1 MLYPIGVQNFESLRR
16 GGYVYVDKSEM
27 VFRLSSTGKYY
38 FLSRPRR
45 FGKSLL
51 LSTIEAYFLGKKDL
65 FEGLAISNMEDD
77 WSEYPVLHLDL
88 NGVAYND
95 ELVLDQVLGKNL
107 SDWET
112 KYGITCSTDV
122 PGLRFMNVID
132 AAFNATGNQVVILI
146 DEYDK
151 PIVDNLGND
160 SLKEKFRIILQGF
173 FSVLKSKDDKIKFG
187 FITGVSK
194 LGKLSVFRRGTGRG
208 RFRLL

>member
-95 ELVLDQVLGKNL
+95 ESVLDQVLGKNL
-107 SDWET
+107 SDWEN

-132 AAFNATGNQVVILI
+132 AAFNATGKQVVILI

-194 LGKLSVFRRGTGRG
+194 L
-208 RFRLL
+208 